1 MKRECMAGRSH
12 GTCKG
17 PETRTTPA
25 RTRKRRGPGR
35 LCCRQ
40 WWATRLKRQAGD
52 PRLAARRRVWALQQ
66 GGFWKG
72 KEGQKKTP
80 APLLF

>member
-1 MKRECMAGRSH
+1 MLQAVVGH
-12 GTCKG
+12 
-17 PETRTTPA
+17 
-25 RTRKRRGPGR
+25 
-35 LCCRQ
+35 
-40 WWATRLKRQAGD
+40 RLKRQAGD
-52 PRLAARRRVWALQQ
+52 PRLASRRRVRALQQ